1 MIDVTLQPFGRN
13 LMMMGLAVMKHQALT
28 NQKNAQAF
36 NKEIANIKGL
46 NQDNDLNEEVAF
58 DVISNMLDKRFSS
71 SKQFI
76 GGEVPNKFNFKK
88 TLSKEDKQIKLLVNK
103 QAMKSRVR
111 LNTAVSQYNK
121 RLIEKQ
127 SRASFKLV
135 NLKAVI

>member
-28 NQKNAQAF
+28 DQKNAAAF
-36 NKEIANIKGL
+36 DKQVSKIKGL
-46 NQDNDLNEEVAF
+46 VQDNNLNEEVAF
-58 DVISNMLDKRFSS
+58 DVISNMLDKRFTS

-76 GGEVPNKFNFKK
+76 SGEVPNKFNFKK
-88 TLSKEDKQIKLLVNK
+88 SLSSEDKQIKRLVNK

-111 LNTAVSQYNK
+111 LNSAVSQYNK

-127 SRASFKLV
+127 TRASFKLV
-135 NLKAVI
+135 NLKQVI